1 VLDDD
6 FRRAIEAIKNR
17 AAIEDVV
24 RERVPTLRK
33 RGVLWEACCP
43 FHEERTPSFKV
54 DPRRGT
60 WHCYGSCSTGGDQI
74 SFLERIDNLSFV
86 EVLEILAART
96 GVELPRRRREDPAR
110 RDEEQKLRAALESAA
125 NYYRRH
131 LKSPEGARAGEYV
144 AGRGLT
150 DTTAEAFGVGY
161 APASGTA
168 LVEHLRA
175 QGHEFETLEKAGLA
189 RRNDAGRAYDF
200 FRGRLM
206 IPIRDSEGGVIG
218 FGGRRLADDDASGPK
233 YVNTPETELFK
244 KGRLI
249 YAWDRALP
257 NVRRGGRVAL
267 VEGYTDVMAAHQ
279 VGVNFV
285 AAVLG
290 TATTEDHAALVRKS
304 GARVVQLVFDGDEA
318 GRKAAYKALHGLLP
332 LELELQVAMLTGG
345 DDPCDVCVREGSAG
359 FLAHLDTAQPWFS
372 FLIEGLRGKRGME
385 LSQEIDRVLGLL
397 TRLKKPVL
405 RESLI
410 GDLAKAIDLPVA
422 ALREQY
428 NSLPEVVRERQLSRG
443 TLIPQRPPAA
453 QSAPQQP
460 AQARAAVPVVTAAA
474 VRVDPRELAAWQDVL
489 GGLLLAPAYLPYLRG
504 REHQIPDS
512 DLAVLFGAVTTLY
525 EEDGAVTE
533 GGPVTQAGAD
543 SGLDLNAL
551 LARLGDHPARHRVS
565 PLLDRAS
572 RADDLK
578 VLLEGALRTLWK
590 LDYERE
596 QRRIQARFKELE
608 GQEGASEEIGQLA
621 LRLRELQTMNKS
633 VK

>member
-1 VLDDD
+1 
-6 FRRAIEAIKNR
+6 
-17 AAIEDVV
+17 
-24 RERVPTLRK
+24 
-33 RGVLWEACCP
+33 
-43 FHEERTPSFKV
+43 
-54 DPRRGT
+54 
-60 WHCYGSCSTGGDQI
+60 
-74 SFLERIDNLSFV
+74 
-86 EVLEILAART
+86 
-96 GVELPRRRREDPAR
+96 
-110 RDEEQKLRAALESAA
+110 
-125 NYYRRH
+125 
-131 LKSPEGARAGEYV
+131 
-144 AGRGLT
+144 
-150 DTTAEAFGVGY
+150 
-161 APASGTA
+161 
-168 LVEHLRA
+168 
-175 QGHEFETLEKAGLA
+175 
-189 RRNDAGRAYDF
+189 
-200 FRGRLM
+200 
-206 IPIRDSEGGVIG
+206 
-218 FGGRRLADDDASGPK
+218 
-233 YVNTPETELFK
+233 
-244 KGRLI
+244 
-249 YAWDRALP
+249 
-257 NVRRGGRVAL
+257 
-267 VEGYTDVMAAHQ
+267 
-279 VGVNFV
+279 
-285 AAVLG
+285 
-290 TATTEDHAALVRKS
+290 
-304 GARVVQLVFDGDEA
+304 
-318 GRKAAYKALHGLLP
+318 
-332 LELELQVAMLTGG
+332 
-345 DDPCDVCVREGSAG
+345 
-359 FLAHLDTAQPWFS
+359 
-372 FLIEGLRGKRGME
+372 ME

-443 TLIPQRPPAA
+443 TLIPQRPPAT

-512 DLAVLFGAVTTLY
+512 DLAVLFGAITTLY
-525 EEDGAVTE
+525 EEGGAE
-533 GGPVTQAGAD
+533 TQAGAD

>member
-1 VLDDD
+1 MLDDD

-257 NVRRGGRVAL
+257 NVRRGGRVA
-267 VEGYTDVMAAHQ
+267 
-279 VGVNFV
+279 
-285 AAVLG
+285 
-290 TATTEDHAALVRKS
+290 
-304 GARVVQLVFDGDEA
+304 
-318 GRKAAYKALHGLLP
+318 
-332 LELELQVAMLTGG
+332 
-345 DDPCDVCVREGSAG
+345 
-359 FLAHLDTAQPWFS
+359 
-372 FLIEGLRGKRGME
+372 
-385 LSQEIDRVLGLL
+385 
-397 TRLKKPVL
+397 
-405 RESLI
+405 
-410 GDLAKAIDLPVA
+410 
-422 ALREQY
+422 
-428 NSLPEVVRERQLSRG
+428 
-443 TLIPQRPPAA
+443 
-453 QSAPQQP
+453 
-460 AQARAAVPVVTAAA
+460 
-474 VRVDPRELAAWQDVL
+474 
-489 GGLLLAPAYLPYLRG
+489 
-504 REHQIPDS
+504 
-512 DLAVLFGAVTTLY
+512 
-525 EEDGAVTE
+525 
-533 GGPVTQAGAD
+533 
-543 SGLDLNAL
+543 
-551 LARLGDHPARHRVS
+551 
-565 PLLDRAS
+565 
-572 RADDLK
+572 
-578 VLLEGALRTLWK
+578 
-590 LDYERE
+590 
-596 QRRIQARFKELE
+596 
-608 GQEGASEEIGQLA
+608 
-621 LRLRELQTMNKS
+621 S
-633 VK
+633 VKATPT